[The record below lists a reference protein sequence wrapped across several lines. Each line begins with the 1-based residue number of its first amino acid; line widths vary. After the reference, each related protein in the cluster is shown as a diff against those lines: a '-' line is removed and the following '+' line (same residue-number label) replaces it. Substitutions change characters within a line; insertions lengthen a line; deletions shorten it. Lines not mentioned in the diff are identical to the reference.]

1 MYYKFDMKEYAY
13 LLTHTKIISA
23 FLLVFILMSGAKGQ
37 SDLDF
42 LFDDANVYRENRFG
56 YSIGSPML
64 FDPWVIGK
72 VYSNTG
78 EIYYPMLV
86 NYNVKEKEWEARN
99 ENKIISLDPTY
110 FWCIVLRVK
119 DNLFVD
125 KSTGDSLLFVRGL
138 LLNDENE
145 YAQVLYNG
153 SNIKLLK
160 IFEVNN
166 TKTTDNGNGG
176 FTLNRFLHRSR
187 YYIISDTKHERTGLT
202 INDITKAYGKK
213 GKVIKKYFE
222 DNQLNPKGEKEWID
236 ALKTIE
242 IEFFQPLK

>member
-1 MYYKFDMKEYAY
+1 MKEYVY
-13 LLTHTKIISA
+13 LLTPIKIITA
-23 FLLVFILMSGAKGQ
+23 FLLVFILVSGAKGQ

-42 LFDDANVYRENRFG
+42 LFDDADVYRENRFG
-56 YSIGSPML
+56 NSIGSPML
-64 FDPWVIGK
+64 FDPWVIAK

-86 NYNVKEKEWEARN
+86 NYNVREKEWEARN
-99 ENKIISLDPTY
+99 DNKIISLDPTY

-125 KSTGDSLLFVRGL
+125 KSTGDSLLFIRGL

-153 SNIKLLK
+153 PNIKLLK
-160 IFEVNN
+160 IFDVNN
-166 TKTTDNGNGG
+166 TKTTDSGNGG
-176 FTLNRFLHRSR
+176 FTLNRFLHRSH
-187 YYIISDTKHERTGLT
+187 YYIISDTKHERTRLT
-202 INDITKAYGKK
+202 INDISKAYGKK
-213 GKVIKKYFE
+213 EKVIKKYFE

-242 IEFFQPLK
+242 IEFFQPFK